1 MPGSSNP
8 PRLLPALIYAALC
21 TAIVS
26 SLGML
31 LVPTIS
37 GELDVSVST
46 AQWMLTVNLL
56 VGAVATPVMGRLSDG
71 PHKKQVLVG
80 ALAIILVGSVVAAM
94 ASTFTIFLIGRA
106 MQGLTYGI
114 VPITIALAR
123 RYLSTEKAATGISTL
138 SVTVAMGVGIGYP
151 LTGVIAGLFDYRI
164 AFWFAAAFVF
174 SAMIIVVRVVPAG
187 PDSQAVSHKFDF
199 PGTVLLGLGLA
210 GLLTGVSEGPNWGW
224 GSGLTIGA
232 FVGAA
237 IVLTGWVIVELRTPL
252 PLINLEVLR
261 NGEVLLAN
269 ATAIGVGTVM
279 YMGVSIGSLI
289 AQAPVETGYGI
300 ALPVFWAGFVMF
312 PLSVGSFAANQI
324 VRVLAKSIQMT
335 TLLPAGAAMVTASS
349 VLLVFAHQ
357 ALWEILLGM
366 VLFGIGLGATYA
378 AMPALIA
385 RRVIVQELG
394 SAVSF
399 NQVLRTVGG
408 SFGSAISG
416 AILAANLAPDLHP
429 SSTGIDLALAINA
442 GACVLVLL
450 SLVINHLI
458 TSAARTQAAVAA
470 DPH

>member
-1 MPGSSNP
+1 
-8 PRLLPALIYAALC
+8 
-21 TAIVS
+21 
-26 SLGML
+26 
-31 LVPTIS
+31 
-37 GELDVSVST
+37 
-46 AQWMLTVNLL
+46 
-56 VGAVATPVMGRLSDG
+56 
-71 PHKKQVLVG
+71 
-80 ALAIILVGSVVAAM
+80 
-94 ASTFTIFLIGRA
+94 
-106 MQGLTYGI
+106 
-114 VPITIALAR
+114 
-123 RYLSTEKAATGISTL
+123 
-138 SVTVAMGVGIGYP
+138 
-151 LTGVIAGLFDYRI
+151 
-164 AFWFAAAFVF
+164 
-174 SAMIIVVRVVPAG
+174 
-187 PDSQAVSHKFDF
+187 
-199 PGTVLLGLGLA
+199 
-210 GLLTGVSEGPNWGW
+210 
-224 GSGLTIGA
+224 
-232 FVGAA
+232 
-237 IVLTGWVIVELRTPL
+237 
-252 PLINLEVLR
+252 
-261 NGEVLLAN
+261 
-269 ATAIGVGTVM
+269 
-279 YMGVSIGSLI
+279 
-289 AQAPVETGYGI
+289 
-300 ALPVFWAGFVMF
+300 MF

-458 TSAARTQAAVAA
+458 TSAAQTQAAVAA